1 MHQILHMLIIRI
13 PETVYP
19 ELLLQV
25 GFPGNSAVKNPLVMQ
40 ETLVQSLGWE
50 DPLEE
55 EMATHSSI
63 LTSTRVFLPGK
74 FHGQRS
80 LAELTHGVARE
91 VDMI

>member
-13 PETVYP
+13 PETIYP

-25 GFPGNSAVKNPLVMQ
+25 GFPGSSAVKNPLVIQ
-40 ETLVQSLGWE
+40 ETQIQSLGWE

-63 LTSTRVFLPGK
+63 LASTPVFLSGK

-80 LAELTHGVARE
+80 LAELVHGVAKE